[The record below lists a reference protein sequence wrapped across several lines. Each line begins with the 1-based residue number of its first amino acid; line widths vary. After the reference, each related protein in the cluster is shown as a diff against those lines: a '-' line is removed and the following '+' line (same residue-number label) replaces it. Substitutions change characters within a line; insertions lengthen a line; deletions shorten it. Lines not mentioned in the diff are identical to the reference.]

1 MYLNDHE
8 YIHKLHVDVVVC
20 VDDEYTVN
28 ILIHLHPSLLLGL
41 FQLHSIK
48 FLTQSTI
55 KITIIIF
62 NISYRKTKFIFYI
75 IDIFDKC
82 IEAKRLML
90 KRGGRGGG
98 E

>member
-8 YIHKLHVDVVVC
+8 YIHRLHVDVVVC

-28 ILIHLHPSLLLGL
+28 ILIYPHPSLLLGL

-55 KITIIIF
+55 KITVVIV
-62 NISYRKTKFIFYI
+62 NISYRKTKLIFHI

-82 IEAKRLML
+82 IETKRLM

-98 E
+98 G